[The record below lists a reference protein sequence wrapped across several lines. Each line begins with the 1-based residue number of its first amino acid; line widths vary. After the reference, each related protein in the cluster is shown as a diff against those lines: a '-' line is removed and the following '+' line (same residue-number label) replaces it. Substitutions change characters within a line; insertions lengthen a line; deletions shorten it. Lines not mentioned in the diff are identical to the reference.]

1 VDRLELQI
9 ARRAMACD
17 FSVVFPAA
25 VRDPVAAGCAA
36 LDEVERLESLLS
48 AYDERSELC
57 RINREAQ
64 RGPVAADPEV
74 YSLLR
79 VASGISAATGGAFD
93 PAAGALVKAWG
104 FFRGS
109 RRVPAESELQAARA
123 ASGCDIVV
131 FDRARLTVA
140 FRRPGVEFNLGA
152 IGKGYAVDRALHLVR
167 GRFGT
172 TRALMQGGGSSL
184 RALGA
189 PPAEP
194 RGWPVDLADPCRP
207 GRALARV
214 WLRDRAL
221 GTSGADHQFFVH
233 EGRRYGHVLDPRTGV
248 PARTLLGASAL
259 APTAMEADALSTAF
273 FVMGLE
279 ATRRFCAAHPATA
292 AVLVAPEPGRA
303 GCARV
308 HVIGNADA
316 EVMV

>member
-1 VDRLELQI
+1 
-9 ARRAMACD
+9 MACD
-17 FSVVFPAA
+17 FSLVFPPAT
-25 VRDPVAAGCAA
+25 RDPVAAGCAA

-48 AYDERSELC
+48 AHREESELC

-64 RGPVAADPEV
+64 YGPVAADPEV
-74 YSLLR
+74 YSLLCA
-79 VASGISAATGGAFD
+79 ASAISAATGGAFD
-93 PAAGALVKAWG
+93 PASGALIKAWG
-104 FFRGS
+104 FFRGP
-109 RRVPAESELQAARA
+109 RRVPAEPELQAARA
-123 ASGCDIVV
+123 ASGCGMVV
-131 FDRARLTVA
+131 FDHARRSVA

-172 TRALMQGGGSSL
+172 SRVLMQGGGSSL

-207 GRALARV
+207 GGTLVRL

-233 EGRRYGHVLDPRTGV
+233 QGRRYGHVLDPRTGA
-248 PARTLLGASAL
+248 PACTLLGASAL

-279 ATRRFCAAHPATA
+279 ATRRFCAAHPAIA
-292 AVLVAPEPGRA
+292 AVLVAREPGRA
-303 GCARV
+303 GCALV
-308 HVIGNADA
+308 HVIGNPDV